1 MTFQQQLEQIQ
12 LSIANYSLRE
22 AKARAEAAEYR
33 AETERVLLESTRV
46 EKKQMFG
53 TGIPS

>member
-22 AKARAEAAEYR
+22 AKAKAEAAEYR
-33 AETERVLLESTRV
+33 AENERVLLEWTRA
-46 EKKQMFG
+46 EKKKIFG
-53 TGIPS
+53 IGSLA